1 MQTTKILRLL
11 GSWVMVF
18 GFSSWLSA
26 QNVEFNP
33 YAGGLLAPN
42 DGINTGTGSFDLKQ
56 EGLYGIRASFFP
68 TENIEVEG
76 NFGYINHFEFEESD
90 PESRGYLWEASGS
103 YRFDSEGIIKPFV
116 IVGIGGIT
124 ASVDEDEPGF
134 LNAPTPVFED
144 GDTFFTFSYGGGLKT
159 PRLWGP
165 LGLRGDIRGRT
176 IPNILGE
183 GLTWLELTGGLT
195 FTF

>member
-1 MQTTKILRLL
+1 MKTRKIFRLL
-11 GSWVMVF
+11 GSWVMVL

-26 QNVEFNP
+26 QTVEVNP
-33 YAGGLLAPN
+33 YAGGLLAPSSV
-42 DGINTGTGSFDLKQ
+42 DIGTSSFDLKE

-68 TENIEVEG
+68 TENVEIEG
-76 NFGYINHFEFEESD
+76 NFGYINHFEFEKSD

-103 YRFDSEGIIKPFV
+103 YRFDLEGIIKPFV

-134 LNAPTPVFED
+134 LNAPTPVFEG

-176 IPNILGE
+176 IPNLHGE
-183 GLTWLELTGGLT
+183 ALTWLELTGGLT

>member
-1 MQTTKILRLL
+1 MQTRTIFRLL

-26 QNVEFNP
+26 QSVDLNP

-42 DGINTGTGSFDLKQ
+42 DGIDTETGSSGMKQ
-56 EGLYGIRASFFP
+56 EGLYGIRAGIFP

-76 NFGYINHFEFEESD
+76 NFGYINHFELEGSD
-90 PESRGYLWEASGS
+90 PESRGYLWEGSAS
-103 YRFDSEGIIKPFV
+103 YRFDLEGGLKPFL
-116 IVGIGGIT
+116 IAGIGGIT
-124 ASVDEDEPGF
+124 TSVDEDDAEF

-144 GDTFFTFSYGGGLKT
+144 GDTFFTFSYGAGVKS
-159 PRLWGP
+159 PQLWGP
-165 LGLRGDIRGRT
+165 LGFRGDIRGRT
-176 IPNILGE
+176 IPNLLGE
-183 GLTWLELTGGLT
+183 GVTWLELTGGLT

>member
-1 MQTTKILRLL
+1 MKTRKIFRLL
-11 GSWVMVF
+11 GSWVMVL

-26 QNVEFNP
+26 QTVEVNP
-33 YAGGLLAPN
+33 YAGGLLAPSSV
-42 DGINTGTGSFDLKQ
+42 DIGTSSFDLKE

-68 TENIEVEG
+68 TENVEIEG
-76 NFGYINHFEFEESD
+76 NFDYINHFEFEESD

-103 YRFDSEGIIKPFV
+103 YRFDLEGIIKPFV

-124 ASVDEDEPGF
+124 ASVDENEPGF

-176 IPNILGE
+176 IPNLHGE
-183 GLTWLELTGGLT
+183 ALTWLELTGGLT

>member
-1 MQTTKILRLL
+1 MKIRKIARGM

-18 GFSSWLSA
+18 AFSSWLSA
-26 QNVEFNP
+26 QTVEVNP
-33 YAGGLLAPN
+33 YAGGLFTPN
-42 DGINTGTGSFDLKQ
+42 SIDTETGSFDLKE

-68 TENIEVEG
+68 TENVEIEG

-103 YRFDSEGIIKPFV
+103 YRFDQEGFKPFL

-134 LNAPTPVFED
+134 LTATTPVFEG
-144 GDTFFTFSYGGGLKT
+144 GDTFFTFSYGGGVKT
-159 PRLWGP
+159 PQLWGP

-176 IPNILGE
+176 IPNLLGE
-183 GLTWLELTGGLT
+183 ALTWLELTGGLT

>member
-1 MQTTKILRLL
+1 MKTRKIFRLL
-11 GSWVMVF
+11 GSWVMVL

-26 QNVEFNP
+26 QTVEVNP
-33 YAGGLLAPN
+33 YAGGLLAPSSV
-42 DGINTGTGSFDLKQ
+42 DIGTSSFDLKE

-90 PESRGYLWEASGS
+90 PESRGYLWEGSAS
-103 YRFDSEGIIKPFV
+103 YRFDLEGIIKPFV

-134 LNAPTPVFED
+134 LNAPTPVFQD
-144 GDTFFTFSYGGGLKT
+144 GDTFFTLSYGGGLKT

-176 IPNILGE
+176 IPNLLGE
-183 GLTWLELTGGLT
+183 GVTWLELTGGLT